1 MLVLRVLVPTRNM
14 RHRLSIFPFKAKFW
28 GLAFIILSVPFAYL
42 YFWGG
47 KPDIFNIKIFA
58 IVTTYLETRYFVVS
72 QTNIL
77 DEIAAILLISGIALI
92 SFSKEKNEKENFE
105 PLRIKALVNGL
116 YFTMAFWLL
125 SFLFIY
131 GMAIFIVSFF
141 VFIIFLLAYN
151 LLFQFYLLKD
161 KRSRQNALKFE

>member
-1 MLVLRVLVPTRNM
+1 MLISGRFM
-14 RHRLSIFPFKAKFW
+14 DFKLSLFPFKAKFL
-28 GLAFIILSVPFAYL
+28 GLAFVALALPFAYL

-47 KPDIFNIKIFA
+47 KPDIFNVKIFA

-77 DEIAAILLISGIALI
+77 DELAAILFISGIALI
-92 SFSKEKNEKENFE
+92 SFSKEKNEKEHFE
-105 PLRIKALVNGL
+105 SLRIKALVNAL

-131 GMAIFIVSFF
+131 GIAIFIVSFL
-141 VFIIFLLAYN
+141 VFIVFLLAYN
-151 LLFQFYLLKD
+151 LLFRFYLLKE
-161 KRSRQNALKFE
+161 KRSAQKL